1 MLLVVDV
8 PGTEDKLG
16 LLIQILSEIFQVN
29 VSLWRII
36 YALGEIGAL
45 ILIFIILPIWV
56 AKLIKWGLNEVFKR
70 S

>member
-1 MLLVVDV
+1 MLQVVDV

-16 LLIQILSEIFQVN
+16 LLTQILSEIFQVN

-45 ILIFIILPIWV
+45 ILIFIILPIWI